1 MEKGGSTKTKRL
13 RLRRNEIIFR
23 PKVTE
28 RLEEL
33 FKEGTDDAAI
43 EAGKLLV
50 REILYNTKD
59 EGEFISTVE

>member
-1 MEKGGSTKTKRL
+1 MEKGGSTKQTAEIEK
-13 RLRRNEIIFR
+13 NEIIFR

-59 EGEFISTVE
+59 EGEFIKTVE